1 MKKWILP
8 ALCFY
13 MLQGCVKETV
23 FTPSGELPAVLV
35 VNAVITDEMKTQ
47 QVFLS
52 TPARQMNGIPPAF
65 SGASVLISN
74 EDSSWHLREDPA
86 LPGCY
91 LTPPWFVA
99 RQQRN
104 YTLVIARGDSVWS
117 AKSAILP
124 GKPFTEL
131 RYRKDNASGLY
142 CIDQVADAFNSTE
155 AAMWEILIDWS
166 SVAGYEGRDSLAT
179 HARLIYYTLPTL
191 DVSEVF
197 APVMQTTWFPAGSV
211 ITERRYTLTP
221 EHAAF
226 FREVLLETNWTGG
239 LFPIAP
245 ANVST
250 NMSSG
255 AIGFFGACGVFEI
268 SLTVQ

>member
-8 ALCFY
+8 ALCLFI
-13 MLQGCVKETV
+13 LQGCVKETA
-23 FTPSGELPAVLV
+23 FAPSGELPAVMV
-35 VNAVITDEMKTQ
+35 VNALITDEMKTQ
-47 QVFLS
+47 RIFLS
-52 TPARQMNGIPPAF
+52 RPVRQMNESPPPF

-74 EDSSWHLREDPA
+74 EDSTWSLREDPSQ
-86 LPGCY
+86 PGCY

-99 RQQRN
+99 RQQRS
-104 YTLVIARGDSVWS
+104 YTLVIARNDTVWS

-131 RYRKDNASGLY
+131 RYRKESSTGRY
-142 CIDQVADAFNSTE
+142 CIYQVADAFNSTE
-155 AAMWEILIDWS
+155 AAMWEVLIDWS
-166 SVAGYEGRDSLAT
+166 SVPGYEGEDSLAT

-197 APVMQTTWFPAGSV
+197 APVMQTTWFPAGSL
-211 ITERRYTLTP
+211 ITERRYSLTT
-221 EHAAF
+221 EHAAW

-250 NMSSG
+250 NLSPG